1 MLRAMCVISCKSNSL
16 QTDNN
21 VYYIDLSSRKK
32 LIVATYV
39 LLVFLVFSWYYL
51 CKLVIGEYSYKSSK
65 LFLVT

>member
-1 MLRAMCVISCKSNSL
+1 MLRAMCVISCKTNSL

-39 LLVFLVFSWYYL
+39 LVDYTAF
-51 CKLVIGEYSYKSSK
+51 GM
-65 LFLVT
+65 